1 MSNNLGGI
9 NLQVIAQDSLTTL
22 LAQFP
27 LVNKFTTDF
36 GGDILQRGE
45 SVTTRLASGVAATNI
60 GVDGY
65 IKSDV
70 ASIAKTVT
78 LNKHKGFVMG
88 FQDGEVARGGYDV
101 LRRTFIR
108 PAAHAVVKAV
118 MDDVFLLCTA
128 ANFSSVGYNGTTAAF
143 DADAVADISQALTDA
158 NVPMANR
165 TLIVRPSLYTSLA
178 KDNAIQAQYASG
190 TNAPLTENLL
200 PRIHGFEINQY
211 SALPNGSM
219 GFQPPR
225 VSGVTPPSNE
235 VDFSV
240 LDANLRGI
248 AVSPEAILIA
258 ARLPATPTNW
268 YGNVATATDAE
279 SGLSIQVREWY
290 DGDSGQQKLSMSIL
304 YGMTVGNPANLA
316 RIIATA

>member
-1 MSNNLGGI
+1 MSTGNPSGNLGGI

-45 SVTTRLASGVAATNI
+45 SVTTRIAEGMAATDI
-60 GVDGY
+60 GANGY
-65 IKSDV
+65 VRSDV
-70 ASIAKTVT
+70 KSNAKTVT
-78 LNKHKGFVMG
+78 LDKHKGFVMG
-88 FQDGEVARGGYDV
+88 FSDGEVAKGGYDV

-118 MDDVFLLCTA
+118 MDDVFGLVALTGTGT
-128 ANFSSVGYNGTTAAF
+128 FTQTGYTGTVAAF

-158 NVPMANR
+158 NVPMAGR

-178 KDNAIQAQYASG
+178 KDNSIQAQYASG

-200 PRIHGFEINQY
+200 PRIHGFEVNQY
-211 SALPNGSM
+211 TALPAS
-219 GFQPPR
+219 
-225 VSGVTPPSNE
+225 VT
-235 VDFSV
+235 
-240 LDANLRGI
+240 NLKGI

-268 YGNVATATDAE
+268 YGNVAVATDAE

-290 DGDSGQQKLSMSIL
+290 DGDTGEQKLSMSIL
-304 YGMTVGNPANLA
+304 YGVSIGNPNCLA
-316 RIIATA
+316 KIIAS

>member
-1 MSNNLGGI
+1 MSNTLGGI

-45 SVTTRLASGVAATNI
+45 SVTTRIASGVAATDI
-60 GVDGY
+60 AASGY
-65 IKSDV
+65 SRSDV
-70 ASIAKTVT
+70 TSTSKTVT

-88 FQDGEVARGGYDV
+88 FTDGEVSKGGYDV

-118 MDDVFLLCTA
+118 MDDVFALVDGT
-128 ANFSSVGYNGTTAAF
+128 NFPSTGYNGTVAAF

-158 NVPMANR
+158 NVPMAGR
-165 TLIVRPSLYTSLA
+165 TLIVKPSLYTSLA
-178 KDNAIQAQYASG
+178 KDNSIQAQYASG

-200 PRIHGFEINQY
+200 PRIHGFEVNQY
-211 SALPNGSM
+211 TALPA
-219 GFQPPR
+219 
-225 VSGVTPPSNE
+225 TIT
-235 VDFSV
+235 
-240 LDANLRGI
+240 NLKGI

-290 DGDSGQQKLSMSIL
+290 DGDAGEQKLSMSIL
-304 YGMTVGNPANLA
+304 YGVSVGNPSCLA
-316 RIIATA
+316 KIIAS

>member
-1 MSNNLGGI
+1 MSNTLGGI

-45 SVTTRLASGVAATNI
+45 SVTTRIASGVAATDI
-60 GVDGY
+60 AASGY
-65 IKSDV
+65 ARSNV
-70 ASIAKTVT
+70 ASTAKTVT
-78 LNKHKGFVMG
+78 LDKHKGFVMG
-88 FQDGEVARGGYDV
+88 FTDGEVSKGGYDV

-118 MDDVFLLCTA
+118 MDDVFALVDGT
-128 ANFSSVGYNGTTAAF
+128 NFPTTGFNGTIAAF
-143 DADAVADISQALTDA
+143 DADAVADISQTLTDL
-158 NVPMANR
+158 NVPMAGR
-165 TLIVRPSLYTSLA
+165 TLIVKPSLYTSLA
-178 KDNAIQAQYASG
+178 KDNSIQAQYASG

-200 PRIHGFEINQY
+200 PRIHGFEVNQY
-211 SALPNGSM
+211 TALPA
-219 GFQPPR
+219 
-225 VSGVTPPSNE
+225 TIT
-235 VDFSV
+235 
-240 LDANLRGI
+240 NLKGI

-290 DGDSGQQKLSMSIL
+290 DGDSGEQKLSMSIL
-304 YGMTVGNPANLA
+304 YGVTVGNPNCLA
-316 RIIATA
+316 KIIASS

>member
-1 MSNNLGGI
+1 MSNTLGGI

-45 SVTTRLASGVAATNI
+45 SVTTRIASGVAATDI
-60 GVDGY
+60 AADGY
-65 IKSDV
+65 SRSNV
-70 ASIAKTVT
+70 SSTAKTVT

-88 FQDGEVARGGYDV
+88 FTDGEVSKGGYDV

-118 MDDVFLLCTA
+118 MDDVFALVDGT
-128 ANFSSVGYNGTTAAF
+128 NFPSTGYNGTVAAF

-158 NVPMANR
+158 NVPMAGR
-165 TLIVRPSLYTSLA
+165 TLIIKPSLYTSLA
-178 KDNAIQAQYASG
+178 KDNSIQAQYASG

-200 PRIHGFEINQY
+200 PRIHGFEVNQY
-211 SALPNGSM
+211 TALPA
-219 GFQPPR
+219 
-225 VSGVTPPSNE
+225 TIT
-235 VDFSV
+235 
-240 LDANLRGI
+240 NLKGI

-290 DGDSGQQKLSMSIL
+290 DGDAGEQKLSMSIL
-304 YGMTVGNPANLA
+304 YGVTVGNSACLA
-316 RIIATA
+316 KIVAS

>member
-1 MSNNLGGI
+1 MSTGNPSGNLGGI

-45 SVTTRLASGVAATNI
+45 SVTTRIAEGVAATDI
-60 GVDGY
+60 GANGY
-65 IKSDV
+65 SRSDV
-70 ASIAKTVT
+70 KSNAKTVT
-78 LNKHKGFVMG
+78 LDKHKGFVMG
-88 FQDGEVARGGYDV
+88 FSDGEVAKGGYDV

-118 MDDVFLLCTA
+118 MDDVFGLVSLTGTGTFTA
-128 ANFSSVGYNGTTAAF
+128 TGYNGTVAAF

-158 NVPMANR
+158 NVPMAGR
-165 TLIVRPSLYTSLA
+165 TLIVRPALYTSLA
-178 KDNAIQAQYASG
+178 KDNSIQAQYASG

-200 PRIHGFEINQY
+200 PRIHGFEVNQY
-211 SALPNGSM
+211 TALPAA
-219 GFQPPR
+219 
-225 VSGVTPPSNE
+225 V
-235 VDFSV
+235 
-240 LDANLRGI
+240 ANLKGI

-268 YGNVATATDAE
+268 YGNVAVATDAE

-290 DGDSGQQKLSMSIL
+290 DGDSGEQKLSMSIL
-304 YGMTVGNPANLA
+304 YGVSIGNPNCLA
-316 RIIATA
+316 KIIAT

>member
-1 MSNNLGGI
+1 MANTLGGI

-27 LVNKFTTDF
+27 LVNRFTTDF

-45 SVTTRLASGVAATNI
+45 SVTTRLAAGVSATDIAAN
-60 GVDGY
+60 GY
-65 IKSDV
+65 SKSNV
-70 ASIAKTVT
+70 SSTAKTVT

-88 FQDGEVARGGYDV
+88 FTDGEVAKGGYDV

-118 MDDVFLLCTA
+118 MDDVFGLVTA
-128 ANFSSVGYNGTTAAF
+128 ANFTSAGYTGAIAAF
-143 DADAVADISQALTDA
+143 DADAVADLSQTLTDA

-165 TLIVRPSLYTSLA
+165 SLILRPALYTSLA
-178 KDNAIQAQYASG
+178 KDNSIQAQYASG

-200 PRIHGFEINQY
+200 PRIHGFEVNQY
-211 SALPNGSM
+211 SALPDNSEDL
-219 GFQPPR
+219 
-225 VSGVTPPSNE
+225 V
-235 VDFSV
+235 
-240 LDANLRGI
+240 GI
-248 AVSPEAILIA
+248 ATSPEAILIA

-290 DGDSGQQKLSMSIL
+290 DGDAGEQKLSMSIL
-304 YGMTVGNPANLA
+304 YGVAIGNASCLS
-316 RIIATA
+316 RIVEA

>member
-1 MSNNLGGI
+1 MSTGNPVGNLGGI

-45 SVTTRLASGVAATNI
+45 SVTTRIAE
-60 GVDGY
+60 GVDATDIGANGY
-65 IKSDV
+65 TRSDV
-70 ASIAKTVT
+70 KSNAKTVT

-88 FQDGEVARGGYDV
+88 FSDGEVAKGGYDV

-118 MDDVFLLCTA
+118 MDDVFGLVNLTGA
-128 ANFSSVGYNGTTAAF
+128 GTFQTTGYDSTVAAF

-158 NVPMANR
+158 NVPMAGR
-165 TLIVRPSLYTSLA
+165 TLIVRPALYTSLA
-178 KDNAIQAQYASG
+178 KDNSIQAQYASG

-200 PRIHGFEINQY
+200 PRIHGFEVNQY
-211 SALPNGSM
+211 TALP
-219 GFQPPR
+219 GF
-225 VSGVTPPSNE
+225 G
-235 VDFSV
+235 
-240 LDANLRGI
+240 AMNLKGI

-268 YGNVATATDAE
+268 YGNVAVATDAE

-290 DGDSGQQKLSMSIL
+290 DGDMGEQKLSMSIL
-304 YGMTVGNPANLA
+304 YGVSIGNPNCLA
-316 RIIATA
+316 KIIAQ

>member
-1 MSNNLGGI
+1 MPTGNPSGNLGGI

-45 SVTTRLASGVAATNI
+45 SVTTRIAEGVAATDI
-60 GVDGY
+60 GANGY
-65 IKSDV
+65 TRSDV
-70 ASIAKTVT
+70 KSNAKTVT
-78 LNKHKGFVMG
+78 LDKHKGFVMG
-88 FQDGEVARGGYDV
+88 FSDGEVAKGGYDV

-118 MDDVFLLCTA
+118 MDDVFGLVALTGTGT
-128 ANFSSVGYNGTTAAF
+128 FTQTGYQGTVAAF

-158 NVPMANR
+158 NVPMAGR
-165 TLIVRPSLYTSLA
+165 TLIVRPALYTSLA
-178 KDNAIQAQYASG
+178 KDNSIQAQYASG

-200 PRIHGFEINQY
+200 PRIHGFEVNQY
-211 SALPNGSM
+211 TALPAA
-219 GFQPPR
+219 
-225 VSGVTPPSNE
+225 VT
-235 VDFSV
+235 
-240 LDANLRGI
+240 NLKGI

-268 YGNVATATDAE
+268 YGNVAVATDAE

-290 DGDSGQQKLSMSIL
+290 DGDSGEQKLSMSIL
-304 YGMTVGNPANLA
+304 YGVSIGNPNCLA
-316 RIIATA
+316 KIIAS

>member
-1 MSNNLGGI
+1 MSHPIGNPSGNLGGI

-45 SVTTRLASGVAATNI
+45 SVTTRIAEGMAATDI
-60 GVDGY
+60 GAHGY
-65 IKSDV
+65 TRSDV
-70 ASIAKTVT
+70 KSNAKTVT
-78 LNKHKGFVMG
+78 LDKHKGFVMG
-88 FQDGEVARGGYDV
+88 FSDGEVAKGGYDV

-118 MDDVFLLCTA
+118 MDDVFGLVALTGTGT
-128 ANFSSVGYNGTTAAF
+128 FGQTGYTGTVAAF

-158 NVPMANR
+158 NVPMAGR

-178 KDNAIQAQYASG
+178 KDNSIQAQYASG

-200 PRIHGFEINQY
+200 PRIHGFEVNQY
-211 SALPNGSM
+211 TALPAA
-219 GFQPPR
+219 
-225 VSGVTPPSNE
+225 VT
-235 VDFSV
+235 
-240 LDANLRGI
+240 NLKGI

-268 YGNVATATDAE
+268 YGNVAVATDAE

-290 DGDSGQQKLSMSIL
+290 DGDTGEQKLSMSIL
-304 YGMTVGNPANLA
+304 YGVSIGNPNCLA
-316 RIIATA
+316 KIIAS

>member
-1 MSNNLGGI
+1 MSTGNPAGNLGGI

-45 SVTTRLASGVAATNI
+45 SVTTRIADGVSATDI
-60 GVDGY
+60 GANGY
-65 IKSDV
+65 SRSDV
-70 ASIAKTVT
+70 KSNAKTVT

-88 FQDGEVARGGYDV
+88 FSDGEVAKGGYDV

-118 MDDVFLLCTA
+118 MDDVFGLVDGT
-128 ANFSSVGYNGTTAAF
+128 NFPSTGYNGTVAAF

-158 NVPMANR
+158 NVPMAGR
-165 TLIVRPSLYTSLA
+165 TLIVRPALYTSLA
-178 KDNAIQAQYASG
+178 KDNSIQAQYASG

-200 PRIHGFEINQY
+200 PRIHGFEVNQY
-211 SALPNGSM
+211 TALPA
-219 GFQPPR
+219 
-225 VSGVTPPSNE
+225 TIT
-235 VDFSV
+235 
-240 LDANLRGI
+240 NLKGI

-268 YGNVATATDAE
+268 YGNVAVATDAE

-290 DGDSGQQKLSMSIL
+290 DGDAGEQKLSMSIL
-304 YGMTVGNPANLA
+304 YGVSVGNPACLA
-316 RIIATA
+316 KIIAS

>member
-1 MSNNLGGI
+1 MSNTLGGI

-45 SVTTRLASGVAATNI
+45 SVTTRIASGVAATDI
-60 GVDGY
+60 AGVGY
-65 IKSDV
+65 IPSNV
-70 ASIAKTVT
+70 TSTSKTVT

-88 FQDGEVARGGYDV
+88 FADGEVARGGYDV

-118 MDDVFLLCTA
+118 MDDVFRLCTA
-128 ANFSSVGYNGTTAAF
+128 DKFAAVGFQGTVAAF

-158 NVPMANR
+158 NVPMAGR

-178 KDNAIQAQYASG
+178 KDNSIQAQYASG

-211 SALPNGSM
+211 SALPAT
-219 GFQPPR
+219 
-225 VSGVTPPSNE
+225 V
-235 VDFSV
+235 
-240 LDANLRGI
+240 ANLKGI

-290 DGDSGQQKLSMSIL
+290 DGDAGEQKLSMSIL
-304 YGMTVGNPANLA
+304 YGISVGNDACLA
-316 RIIATA
+316 RILAA

>member
-1 MSNNLGGI
+1 MSNTLGGI

-45 SVTTRLASGVAATNI
+45 SVTTRIASGVAATDI
-60 GVDGY
+60 ASGGY
-65 IKSDV
+65 ARSNV
-70 ASIAKTVT
+70 ASTAKTVT

-88 FQDGEVARGGYDV
+88 FADGEVARGGYDV

-118 MDDVFLLCTA
+118 MDDVFLLCTSG
-128 ANFSSVGYNGTTAAF
+128 NFSSTGYNGTVAAF

-158 NVPMANR
+158 NVPMAGR

-178 KDNAIQAQYASG
+178 KDNSIQAQYASG

-200 PRIHGFEINQY
+200 PRIHGFEVNQY
-211 SALPNGSM
+211 TALPNGSM
-219 GFQPPR
+219 GT
-225 VSGVTPPSNE
+225 VNGI
-235 VDFSV
+235 DFSV
-240 LDANLRGI
+240 LDNNLKGI

-290 DGDSGQQKLSMSIL
+290 DGDAGEQKLSMSIL
-304 YGMTVGNPANLA
+304 YGVSIGNPACLA
-316 RIIATA
+316 KIIAS

>member
-1 MSNNLGGI
+1 MSNTLGGI

-45 SVTTRLASGVAATNI
+45 SVTTRIASGVAATDI
-60 GVDGY
+60 AASGY
-65 IKSDV
+65 SRSDV
-70 ASIAKTVT
+70 TSTSKTVT

-88 FQDGEVARGGYDV
+88 FTDGEVSKGGYDV

-118 MDDVFLLCTA
+118 MDDVFGLVDGT
-128 ANFSSVGYNGTTAAF
+128 NFPATGYNSTVAAF

-158 NVPMANR
+158 NVPMAGR
-165 TLIVRPSLYTSLA
+165 TLIVKPSLYTSLA
-178 KDNAIQAQYASG
+178 KDNSIQAQYASG

-200 PRIHGFEINQY
+200 PRIHGFEVNQY
-211 SALPNGSM
+211 TALPA
-219 GFQPPR
+219 
-225 VSGVTPPSNE
+225 TIT
-235 VDFSV
+235 
-240 LDANLRGI
+240 NLKGI

-290 DGDSGQQKLSMSIL
+290 DGDAGEQKLSMSIL
-304 YGMTVGNPANLA
+304 YGVSVGNPSCLA
-316 RIIATA
+316 KIIAS

>member
-1 MSNNLGGI
+1 MSNTLGGI

-45 SVTTRLASGVAATNI
+45 SVTTRLASGVAATDI
-60 GVDGY
+60 AASGY
-65 IKSDV
+65 TRSDV
-70 ASIAKTVT
+70 ASTAKTVT

-118 MDDVFLLCTA
+118 MDDVFLLCTSG
-128 ANFSSVGYNGTTAAF
+128 NFNSVGYNGTVAAF

-165 TLIVRPSLYTSLA
+165 TLIVRPALYTSLA

-200 PRIHGFEINQY
+200 PRIHGFEVNQY
-211 SALPNGSM
+211 SALPNGSL
-219 GFQPPR
+219 GT
-225 VSGVTPPSNE
+225 VNG
-235 VDFSV
+235 VDFSG
-240 LDANLRGI
+240 LDNNLKGI

-304 YGMTVGNPANLA
+304 YGMTVGNAANLS
-316 RIIATA
+316 RIIAS

>member
-1 MSNNLGGI
+1 MSNTLGGI

-45 SVTTRLASGVAATNI
+45 SVTTRIASGVSATDIAAS
-60 GVDGY
+60 GY
-65 IKSDV
+65 SRSNV
-70 ASIAKTVT
+70 ASTAKTVT
-78 LNKHKGFVMG
+78 LDKHKGFVMG
-88 FQDGEVARGGYDV
+88 FTDGEVSKGGYDV

-118 MDDVFLLCTA
+118 MDDVFALVDGT
-128 ANFSSVGYNGTTAAF
+128 NFPSTGYNGTVAAF

-158 NVPMANR
+158 NVPMAGR
-165 TLIVRPSLYTSLA
+165 TLIVKPSLYTSLA
-178 KDNAIQAQYASG
+178 KDNSIQAQYASG

-200 PRIHGFEINQY
+200 PRIHGFEVNQY
-211 SALPNGSM
+211 TALPA
-219 GFQPPR
+219 
-225 VSGVTPPSNE
+225 TIT
-235 VDFSV
+235 
-240 LDANLRGI
+240 NLKGI

-290 DGDSGQQKLSMSIL
+290 DGDAGEQKLSMSIL
-304 YGMTVGNPANLA
+304 YGVTVGNPGCLA
-316 RIIATA
+316 KIIAS

>member
-1 MSNNLGGI
+1 MSNTLGGI

-45 SVTTRLASGVAATNI
+45 SVTTRIASGVAATDI
-60 GVDGY
+60 AAGGY
-65 IKSDV
+65 ARSNV
-70 ASIAKTVT
+70 SSTAKTVT

-88 FQDGEVARGGYDV
+88 FADGEVARGGYDV

-118 MDDVFLLCTA
+118 MDDVFRLCVA
-128 ANFSSVGYNGTTAAF
+128 GNFSSTGYNGTVAAF

-158 NVPMANR
+158 NVPMAGR

-178 KDNAIQAQYASG
+178 KDNSIQAQYASG

-211 SALPNGSM
+211 TALPNG
-219 GFQPPR
+219 G
-225 VSGVTPPSNE
+225 VSGFGVNGSPG
-235 VDFSV
+235 DADYYQG
-240 LDANLRGI
+240 LDANLKGI

-290 DGDSGQQKLSMSIL
+290 DGDAGEQKLSMSIL
-304 YGMTVGNPANLA
+304 YGMSVGNAACLSK
-316 RIIATA
+316 IIAS

>member
-1 MSNNLGGI
+1 MANTSGGVSTLGGI

-45 SVTTRLASGVAATNI
+45 SVTTRIASGVAATNI
-60 GVDGY
+60 GSSGY
-65 IKSDV
+65 VRSNV
-70 ASIAKTVT
+70 ASTAKTVT
-78 LNKHKGFVMG
+78 LDKHKGFVMG
-88 FQDGEVARGGYDV
+88 FSDGEVAKGGYDV

-118 MDDVFLLCTA
+118 MDDVFLLATNG
-128 ANFSSVGYNGTTAAF
+128 NFSATGYNGTVAAF
-143 DADAVADISQALTDA
+143 DADAVADISQSLTDA
-158 NVPMANR
+158 NVPMAGR

-178 KDNAIQAQYASG
+178 KDNSIQAQYASG

-200 PRIHGFEINQY
+200 PRIHGFEVNQY
-211 SALPNGSM
+211 TALPNGSM
-219 GFQPPR
+219 GT
-225 VSGVTPPSNE
+225 VNGI
-235 VDFSV
+235 DFSV
-240 LDANLRGI
+240 LDNNLKGI

-290 DGDSGQQKLSMSIL
+290 DGDAGEQKLSMSIL
-304 YGMTVGNPANLA
+304 YGVTVGNASCLTK
-316 RIIATA
+316 IIAS

>member
-1 MSNNLGGI
+1 MSNTLGGI

-65 IKSDV
+65 VKSDV
-70 ASIAKTVT
+70 SSVAKTVT

-128 ANFSSVGYNGTTAAF
+128 ANFSQVGYQGTVAAF

-200 PRIHGFEINQY
+200 TRIHGFEINQY
-211 SALPNGSM
+211 SALPNGAL
-219 GFQPPR
+219 
-225 VSGVTPPSNE
+225 GVVNAGQSNA
-235 VDFSV
+235 VDFTV
-240 LDANLRGI
+240 LDNNLRGI

-304 YGMTVGNPANLA
+304 YGMTVGNAANLA
-316 RIIATA
+316 RIIATV

>member
-1 MSNNLGGI
+1 MSNTLGGI

-45 SVTTRLASGVAATNI
+45 SVTTRLASGVAATDI
-60 GVDGY
+60 AASGY
-65 IKSDV
+65 TRSDV
-70 ASIAKTVT
+70 SSTAKTVT

-118 MDDVFLLCTA
+118 MDDVFLLCTSG
-128 ANFSSVGYNGTTAAF
+128 NFSSVGYNGTVAAF

-165 TLIVRPSLYTSLA
+165 TLIVRPALYTSLA

-200 PRIHGFEINQY
+200 PRIHGFEVNQY
-211 SALPNGSM
+211 SALPNGSL
-219 GFQPPR
+219 GT
-225 VSGVTPPSNE
+225 VNG
-235 VDFSV
+235 VDFSG
-240 LDANLRGI
+240 LDNNLKGI

-304 YGMTVGNPANLA
+304 YGMTVGNAANLS
-316 RIIATA
+316 RIIAS

>member
-1 MSNNLGGI
+1 MSNTLGGI

-22 LAQFP
+22 LSQFP

-45 SVTTRLASGVAATNI
+45 SVTTRIASGVAATDI
-60 GVDGY
+60 AASGY
-65 IKSDV
+65 VRSNV
-70 ASIAKTVT
+70 ASTAKTVT
-78 LNKHKGFVMG
+78 LDKHKGFVMG
-88 FQDGEVARGGYDV
+88 FTDGEVSKGGYDV

-118 MDDVFLLCTA
+118 MDDVFALVDGT
-128 ANFSSVGYNGTTAAF
+128 NFPTTGFNGTIAAF
-143 DADAVADISQALTDA
+143 DADAVADISQTLTDL
-158 NVPMANR
+158 NVPMAGR
-165 TLIVRPSLYTSLA
+165 TLIVKPSLYTSLA
-178 KDNAIQAQYASG
+178 KDNSIQAQYASG

-200 PRIHGFEINQY
+200 PRIHGFEVNQY
-211 SALPNGSM
+211 TALPA
-219 GFQPPR
+219 
-225 VSGVTPPSNE
+225 TIT
-235 VDFSV
+235 
-240 LDANLRGI
+240 NLKGI

-290 DGDSGQQKLSMSIL
+290 DGDSGEQKLSMSIL
-304 YGMTVGNPANLA
+304 YGVTVGNPNCLA
-316 RIIATA
+316 KIIASA

>member
-1 MSNNLGGI
+1 MSNTLGGI

-45 SVTTRLASGVAATNI
+45 SVTTRIASGVAATDI
-60 GVDGY
+60 AAGGY
-65 IKSDV
+65 SRSNV
-70 ASIAKTVT
+70 SSTAKTVT

-88 FQDGEVARGGYDV
+88 FADGEVARGGYDV

-128 ANFSSVGYNGTTAAF
+128 GNFSSTGYNGTVAAF

-158 NVPMANR
+158 NVPMAGR

-178 KDNAIQAQYASG
+178 KDNSIQAQYASG

-211 SALPNGSM
+211 TALPNG
-219 GFQPPR
+219 G
-225 VSGVTPPSNE
+225 VSG
-235 VDFSV
+235 FGA
-240 LDANLRGI
+240 LDANLKGI

-290 DGDSGQQKLSMSIL
+290 DGDAGEQKLSMSIL
-304 YGMTVGNPANLA
+304 YGMSVGNAACLSK
-316 RIIATA
+316 IIAS

>member
-1 MSNNLGGI
+1 MANTLGGI

-27 LVNKFTTDF
+27 LVNRFTTDF

-45 SVTTRLASGVAATNI
+45 SVTTRLAAGVSATDIAASG
-60 GVDGY
+60 Y
-65 IKSDV
+65 SKSNV
-70 ASIAKTVT
+70 SSTAKTVT
-78 LNKHKGFVMG
+78 LNKHKGFVMA
-88 FQDGEVARGGYDV
+88 FTDGEVAKGGYDV

-118 MDDVFLLCTA
+118 MDDVFGLVTA
-128 ANFSSVGYNGTTAAF
+128 ANFTSAGYTGSIAAF
-143 DADAVADISQALTDA
+143 DADAVADLSQTLTDA

-165 TLIVRPSLYTSLA
+165 SLILRPALYTSLA
-178 KDNAIQAQYASG
+178 KDNSIQAQYASG

-200 PRIHGFEINQY
+200 PRIHGFEVNQY
-211 SALPNGSM
+211 SALPDNSEDL
-219 GFQPPR
+219 
-225 VSGVTPPSNE
+225 V
-235 VDFSV
+235 
-240 LDANLRGI
+240 GI
-248 AVSPEAILIA
+248 ATSPEAILIA

-290 DGDSGQQKLSMSIL
+290 DGDSGEQKLSMSIL
-304 YGMTVGNPANLA
+304 YGVAIGNASCLS
-316 RIIATA
+316 RIVND